1 MSSRKRREERTDA
14 PKRAYRR
21 PRLVRY
27 GTIVELTRSNVVK
40 LGGNDGALTMV
51 GFFKSVV

>member
-1 MSSRKRREERTDA
+1 MSTRKRREKRADA
-14 PKRAYRR
+14 PKRAYRQ